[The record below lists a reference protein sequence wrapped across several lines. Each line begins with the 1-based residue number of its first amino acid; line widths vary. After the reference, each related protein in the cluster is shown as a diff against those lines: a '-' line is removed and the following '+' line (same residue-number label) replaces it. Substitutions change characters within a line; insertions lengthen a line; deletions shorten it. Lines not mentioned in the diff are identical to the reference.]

1 MDLTIP
7 VAIGIAIFGIVV
19 GLLSALFGIGGGVAM
34 VPFMVLLLHRSPHL
48 AEGTSLLVIIPTAIA
63 GVMSGLLGVG
73 GGIVMVP
80 LLVAVA
86 HLSQHEAHATS
97 LAAVV
102 LMAAVGAAT
111 FGAEGEVEVRLG
123 ALLAAGSLLGAPLGA
138 RIMANTAE
146 SHLKIAFGVFM
157 VIVSGLL
164 LWT

>member
-1 MDLTIP
+1 M
-7 VAIGIAIFGIVV
+7 IAS
-19 GLLSALFGIGGGVAM
+19 GLF
-34 VPFMVLLLHRSPHL
+34 
-48 AEGTSLLVIIPTAIA
+48 A

-111 FGAEGEVEVRLG
+111 FGADGKVEVELAV
-123 ALLAAGSLLGAPLGA
+123 LLAAGSLFGAPLGA

-146 SHLKIAFGVFM
+146 GNLKVAFGILM
-157 VIVSGLL
+157 LIVSGLL

>member
-1 MDLTIP
+1 M
-7 VAIGIAIFGIVV
+7 IAS
-19 GLLSALFGIGGGVAM
+19 GLC
-34 VPFMVLLLHRSPHL
+34 
-48 AEGTSLLVIIPTAIA
+48 A

-73 GGIVMVP
+73 GGFVMVP

-102 LMAAVGAAT
+102 FMAAVGAAT
-111 FGAEGEVEVRLG
+111 FGAEGEVEVRLA
-123 ALLAAGSLLGAPLGA
+123 ALLAAGSLFGAPLGA

-146 SHLKIAFGVFM
+146 GHLKIAFGVFM